1 MSEVLTDWCMYS
13 MYCISLSVRN
23 TAVFS
28 NKMWISQI
36 LRLCNRF
43 TRMQYLTGFLPKNI
57 VLFFTAL
64 NEWMKEGCQCKG
76 KKKKKTKQL
85 NLAWAWQASQSS
97 YITTVLFVFDRPSKN
112 SWIYN
117 SNLLSQTDE
126 PRLGTQAGPKQLL
139 SVCPLRRPL
148 ILPIASQQS
157 AEEEEGCALQ

>member
-36 LRLCNRF
+36 LRPCNRY
-43 TRMQYLTGFLPKNI
+43 TRMQYLTGFLPKNT

-64 NEWMKEGCQCKG
+64 NEWMKEGCQCTEEKNKDKAVKPG
-76 KKKKKTKQL
+76 L
-85 NLAWAWQASQSS
+85 SLASAQSS